1 MVGTFADVVVA
12 DAIVKGVP
20 GFDLALA
27 KDALMKDV
35 SPAAV
40 CISLVSSNVH
50 ICVGNYSMLLQ
61 SFDEP
66 PPISGG
72 SMGKVGLRTYTERG
86 FVPTTSGRPSLLYSL

>member
-1 MVGTFADVVVA
+1 MVGTFADVMVA

-40 CISLVSSNVH
+40 E
-50 ICVGNYSMLLQ
+50 
-61 SFDEP
+61 EP
-66 PPISGG
+66 PVEQ
-72 SMGKVGLRTYTERG
+72 VGVTRWRRVELMKGPAQTWWG
-86 FVPTTSGRPSLLYSL
+86 PRPGA